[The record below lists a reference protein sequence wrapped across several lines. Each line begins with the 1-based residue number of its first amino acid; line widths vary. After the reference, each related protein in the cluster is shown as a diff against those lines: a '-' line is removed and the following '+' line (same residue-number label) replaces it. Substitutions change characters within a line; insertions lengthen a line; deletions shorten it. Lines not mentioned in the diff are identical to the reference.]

1 MASMKQIVNR
11 VNELGKLSNKEKQ
24 VLEYILD
31 LVSLSINCNDIQKLA
46 SLYRVA
52 DNYLVSLELSSIYKY
67 R

>member
-11 VNELGKLSNKEKQ
+11 INELGKLSNKEKQ

-31 LVSLSINCNDIQKLA
+31 LVSLSIDCKDINKLA

-52 DNYLVSLELSSIYKY
+52 DNYLTSLELSSIYKY
-67 R
+67 M